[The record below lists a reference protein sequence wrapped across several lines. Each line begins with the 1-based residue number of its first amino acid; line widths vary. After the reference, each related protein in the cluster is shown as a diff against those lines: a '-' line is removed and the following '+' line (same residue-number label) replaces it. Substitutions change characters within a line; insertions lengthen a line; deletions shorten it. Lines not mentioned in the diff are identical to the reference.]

1 MSSTPFKNSNIIMM
15 WLNRE
20 QIKNGFYLSIDSE
33 NSSNNNSFEIYPK
46 EKAELNIGEIYS
58 YFITKEN
65 KQMEFYISGN
75 IKDNY
80 DRVTLWAQGKKDIK
94 TKLTGINA
102 NYTRGNNCNYS
113 AYYLIIE
120 NKHNYSFSLKIDAM

>member
-1 MSSTPFKNSNIIMM
+1 MSSTPFKYFDNVTM
-15 WLNRE
+15 WLNKE
-20 QIKNGFYLSIDSE
+20 QIKNGFYLSIDSN
-33 NSSNNNSFEIYPK
+33 NSLCKYSFEIYPK

-65 KQMEFYISGN
+65 KQMKFYISGN

-80 DRVTLWAQGKKDIK
+80 DRVTLWAQGKKYI
-94 TKLTGINA
+94 TTNLTGINA

-120 NKHNYSFSLKIDAM
+120 NKDNYSFSLKIDAM